1 MHELNQLSAIVID
14 AAYQVHSRLGP
25 GLLESVYESVLE
37 HELLK
42 RDLSVLR
49 QVPIAISYDELE
61 IKDAFRADMLVNN
74 LLIIELKSVEKL
86 IPLHSKQLLT
96 YLKLSEKRLGLL
108 LNFGS
113 PLIKDGIVRLVNG
126 L

>member
-14 AAYQVHSRLGP
+14 AAYQVHTRLGP

-61 IKDAFRADMLVNN
+61 IKAAFRADLLVNN

-86 IPLHSKQLLT
+86 LPLHSKQLLT